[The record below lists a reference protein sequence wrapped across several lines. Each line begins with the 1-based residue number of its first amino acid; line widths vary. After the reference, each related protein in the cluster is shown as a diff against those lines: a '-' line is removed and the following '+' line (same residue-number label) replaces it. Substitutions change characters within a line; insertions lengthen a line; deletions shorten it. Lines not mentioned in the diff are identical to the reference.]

1 LARGYSL
8 IACCNVST
16 PVIFRYAVVD
26 QQKRYSLIS
35 LLQTAQQIE
44 GAAPR
49 ALVVLLSII
58 LKDRNQ

>member
-1 LARGYSL
+1 LRH
-8 IACCNVST
+8 
-16 PVIFRYAVVD
+16 AVVD

-35 LLQTAQQIE
+35 LLQTAQQID

-49 ALVVLLSII
+49 ALVVLLTII